1 MELQAKLQQSLA
13 HSKRPRT
20 VVRGLRA
27 VWVAAVVY
35 GEVGVYYWRIGRC
48 RWPEA
53 KAEVKTDTEA
63 EADAEAIAG
72 RPTRVA
78 IVADAQ
84 IVDHY
89 SYGQTG
95 MLLRIVEFFTD
106 IYVRKAYLV
115 LQDVR
120 QPAIVV
126 NLGDLMDGGRELP
139 EGADEAWLAE
149 YARFRSVF
157 RNRAP
162 AARRV
167 FEMAGNHDIGI
178 GNTVVP
184 HALSRFHRRVGATNQ
199 LVAAGG
205 HRLALVDTLTLE
217 SDDPAVRSGAR
228 RLVEQLRIQ
237 RESSSGA
244 PPTLLFSHVPLWR
257 AANTPCGLLRQ
268 SKHGALLSRR
278 GYQFRDQLQRN
289 TTEYLLEAVRPQAVF
304 SGDDHDT
311 CSVTHPM
318 AGTSETVAEHT
329 IGAFGWASG
338 VPVASYAL
346 LTLSPGA
353 GGAPPAFAL
362 QHCFLPHQ
370 LGIYKAYVL
379 LLAASLALLA
389 RACWWRR
396 RLAAAASAGG
406 AGQRIRAQAGMRSRL
421 SLLPDVLR
429 AAGAVALVAAPAYV
443 ACILYFYVV

>member
-1 MELQAKLQQSLA
+1 MELQTKLQQSLA

-53 KAEVKTDTEA
+53 ETETDADANAEA
-63 EADAEAIAG
+63 EAEAG

-95 MLLRIVEFFTD
+95 ALLRIVEFFTD

-126 NLGDLMDGGRELP
+126 NLGDLMDGGREL
-139 EGADEAWLAE
+139 EEDEDEAWLAE

-167 FEMAGNHDIGI
+167 YEMAGNHDIGI

-184 HALSRFHRRVGATNQ
+184 HALGRFHRRVGATNQ
-199 LVAAGG
+199 IVVAGG

-217 SDDPAVRSGAR
+217 SDDPGVSSGAR

-237 RESSSGA
+237 RESSA
-244 PPTLLFSHVPLWR
+244 NPPPTLLFSHVPLWR
-257 AANTPCGLLRQ
+257 ADNTPCGLLRQ
-268 SKHGALLSRR
+268 SRHGALLSRR

-289 TTEYLLEAVRPQAVF
+289 TTEYLLEAVRPHAVF

-311 CSVTHPM
+311 CSVTHSI
-318 AGTSETVAEHT
+318 AGTSRAVSEHT

-338 VPVASYAL
+338 VPIASYAL
-346 LTLSPGA
+346 LTLSPGVA
-353 GGAPPAFAL
+353 NAPPTFAL
-362 QHCFLPHQ
+362 QHCFLPYQ
-370 LGIYKAYVL
+370 LGIYKSYVL
-379 LLAASLALLA
+379 LFAVSLALLA

-406 AGQRIRAQAGMRSRL
+406 AGQRIRARTKMRLQL
-421 SLLPDVLR
+421 SLLLDVLR
-429 AAGAVALVAAPAYV
+429 GAGAVALVAAPAYV
-443 ACILYFYVV
+443 ACILYFYTV